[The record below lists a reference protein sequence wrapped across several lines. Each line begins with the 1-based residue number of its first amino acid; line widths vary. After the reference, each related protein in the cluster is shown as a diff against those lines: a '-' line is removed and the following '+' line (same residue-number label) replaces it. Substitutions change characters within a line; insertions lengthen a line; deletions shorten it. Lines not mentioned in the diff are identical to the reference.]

1 MQFSNLDEIDSKIL
15 NYLMENGRMSYVDL
29 AKKVNLSRVAVK
41 SRIESLLERGIIER
55 FTIIINPQKVGRNVS
70 AYFTIEVEPQYLYR
84 VAETLA
90 EYESITDIY
99 QMTGSSLLH
108 VHAILELNEDLEEFL
123 RRNIYSL
130 KGIKRIDTHILIS
143 RIKMRKGIRV

>member
-15 NYLMENGRMSYVDL
+15 NYLTENGRMSYVDL

>member
-15 NYLMENGRMSYVDL
+15 NYLIENGRMSYVDL